1 MAESIGIR
9 FDNGPKLHYVELP
22 GEAEGGSPPVPGT
35 RCVVST
41 RRGLELGLVRT
52 TPRDVKPSGNFVR
65 VAQPDDLAT
74 YDTLKTRAEELKWYL
89 KAKVRE
95 LNRTAKVVHLE
106 FTLDETLLI
115 VSYTSEAQLPL
126 RPLVGELMDRTRARV
141 EFVNIGPR
149 DQARIL
155 GALGACGT
163 GTCSSTWLQSFNA
176 VGIRM
181 ARDQQLPLNP
191 EKISGPCG
199 RLMCCL
205 QYEHSMYEQLLKD
218 MPRRG
223 SRACHTESG
232 SCGRVVKLH
241 PLKQSVD
248 VYLDEGGLV
257 EYPVAE
263 LERRPT
269 PKRSGPRKAKSRD
282 DGSKRSKPERNADA

>member
-1 MAESIGIR
+1 MPDCIGVR
-9 FDNGPKLHYVELP
+9 FDNGPKLHYMEIPVSVPER
-22 GEAEGGSPPVPGT
+22 GE

-41 RRGLELGLVRT
+41 RRGLELALVRT
-52 TPRDVKPSGNFVR
+52 APREHPRPSGHYVR
-65 VAQPDDLAT
+65 AALPEDIEA
-74 YDTLKTRAEELKWYL
+74 YDALNRRAEELKWLL
-89 KAKVRE
+89 KARA
-95 LNRTAKVVHLE
+95 RDHSDDAKIVHLE
-106 FTLDETLLI
+106 FNLDESLLT
-115 VSYTSEAQLPL
+115 VNYSAESQLPL
-126 RPLVGELMDRTRARV
+126 RILAQELISYTDARI

-205 QYEHSMYEQLLKD
+205 QYEHGMYQDLLKSL
-218 MPRRG
+218 PRKG

-232 SCGRVVKLH
+232 SCGRVIKLH
-241 PLKQSVD
+241 PLKGTADIAV
-248 VYLDEGGLV
+248 EGGQV
-257 EYPVAE
+257 TEFPASE
-263 LERRPT
+263 L
-269 PKRSGPRKAKSRD
+269 
-282 DGSKRSKPERNADA
+282 KPAGRGQN